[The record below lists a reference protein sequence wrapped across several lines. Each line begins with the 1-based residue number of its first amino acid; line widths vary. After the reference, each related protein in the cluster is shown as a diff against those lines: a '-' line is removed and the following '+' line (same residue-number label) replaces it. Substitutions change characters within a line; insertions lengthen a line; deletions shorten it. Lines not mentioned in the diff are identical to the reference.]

1 MVGKTVTII
10 FTALAFVA
18 FGTSAYANVNV
29 VKPESA
35 KAAAA
40 GADAAAKAAAA
51 AAATAA
57 AKADA
62 ADAAKAAAAVAAT
75 ADAAAAKAA
84 AAAAKDGF
92 STCENAGWVV
102 YNLSETAETTIEFD
116 IGPHGFAWEKV
127 WKVAIPAGGY
137 ETNAIASKSVITNKG
152 PGDITVNC
160 QRQLFDRHDWKIDA
174 GSGKTY
180 QPNYQMD
187 HVVPQ
192 TYIEPGFGQPEGT
205 ERDVGGVI
213 GGQRGEAA
221 R

>member
-40 GADAAAKAAAA
+40 GAD
-51 AAATAA
+51 
-57 AKADA
+57 
-62 ADAAKAAAAVAAT
+62 
-75 ADAAAAKAA
+75 AAAKAA